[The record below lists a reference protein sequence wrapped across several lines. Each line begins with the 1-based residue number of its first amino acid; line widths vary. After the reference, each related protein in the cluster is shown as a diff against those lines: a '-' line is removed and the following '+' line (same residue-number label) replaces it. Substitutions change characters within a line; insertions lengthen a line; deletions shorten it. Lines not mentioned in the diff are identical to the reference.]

1 MAITFMQT
9 IKDSKYSK
17 SMRIENLTSWDDTH
31 PISNNPN
38 ILKRQNI
45 DGAIENTKKYSTE
58 NKQVLQCRKKTP
70 APIV

>member
-45 DGAIENTKKYSTE
+45 DGAIENTKK
-58 NKQVLQCRKKTP
+58 VLH
-70 APIV
+70 